1 MLTFD
6 IIFEFMKE
14 NNFLSSP
21 KSGFKSNDSSL
32 NKKWSFPLKISSVNV
47 TKSALILFT
56 EEVCN
61 GTLHFVCIAC
71 INQLISIT
79 YSIFSVSLE
88 VCDTSLDFSKAF
100 DRIWHKVYLYK
111 VNNSK
116 INGNLLVDLLELFLY
131 SRRPKVVLNGKS
143 SNWKFVKLLF
153 HKGFYQDAYFFIFFV
168 SSFISMIYRE
178 DLLSFSLMMLPYFRL
193 LIVRKLPLLY

>member
-143 SNWKFVKLLF
+143 SNWKFVKMLF
-153 HKGFYQDAYFFIFFV
+153 HNGFYKYAYFFFFFFFCL
-168 SSFISMIYRE
+168 FIYIN
-178 DLLSFSLMMLPYFRL
+178 DLPRGLT
-193 LIVRKLPLLY
+193 